1 MKRRRII
8 VVLLILIIIGIGG
21 GIYVTKSNQ
30 QAALEQGLRSEKPE
44 QLANALKDASLST
57 KEKNRYIRRFQ
68 ETLAFDKAN
77 LLLDEQTVQNKANWF
92 YAAQFAPRSTVA
104 KWLAEGAKI
113 SQLNAQGQSVL
124 HVATSVNRSID
135 VYTLLVKK
143 ASKKEVNRIDDFGH
157 TPLFYATLDQNDAAI
172 ELLLQAGA
180 DPNRGKEQP
189 VYETVKQNR
198 KDLYAMLEQNGATV
212 ESKKVKKLAKQYRAT
227 KF

>member
-1 MKRRRII
+1 MKRKRII
-8 VVLLILIIIGIGG
+8 AVLLILIIIGIGG
-21 GIYVTKSNQ
+21 TVYVIKANQ
-30 QAALEQGLRSEKPE
+30 HAALEQGLRSEKPE
-44 QLANALKDASLST
+44 RLASALKDASLST
-57 KEKNRYIRRFQ
+57 KEKDRYIRQFQ
-68 ETLAFDKAN
+68 ETLAFDKAK

-104 KWLAEGAKI
+104 EWLAQGAKI

-143 ASKKEVNRIDDFGH
+143 ASKKEINRIDDFGH

-172 ELLLQAGA
+172 KLLLQAGA

-198 KDLYAMLEQNGATV
+198 KDLYVMLQQNGATV
-212 ESKKVKKLAKQYRAT
+212 EKNKVKKLVKQYRAT

>member
-1 MKRRRII
+1 MKRKRII
-8 VVLLILIIIGIGG
+8 AVLLILIIIGIGG
-21 GIYVTKSNQ
+21 AVYVTKANQ
-30 QAALEQGLRSEKPE
+30 HAALEQGLRSEKPE
-44 QLANALKDASLST
+44 RLANALKDASLST

-68 ETLAFDKAN
+68 ETLAFDKAK

-104 KWLAEGAKI
+104 EWLAEGAKI

-135 VYTLLVKK
+135 AYALLIKK
-143 ASKKEVNRIDDFGH
+143 ASKKELNRIDDFGH

-189 VYETVKQNR
+189 VYETIKQNR
-198 KDLYAMLEQNGATV
+198 KDLYVMLQQNGATV
-212 ESKKVKKLAKQYRAT
+212 EKNKVKKLAKEYRAT

>member
-21 GIYVTKSNQ
+21 AVYVTKSNQ

-44 QLANALKDASLST
+44 RLANALKDASLST

-77 LLLDEQTVQNKANWF
+77 LLLDEQTVKNKANWF
-92 YAAQFAPRSTVA
+92 YAAQFAPHSTVA
-104 KWLAEGAKI
+104 EWLAEGAKI
-113 SQLNAQGQSVL
+113 SQLNAKGQSVL

-135 VYTLLVKK
+135 VYALLIKE
-143 ASKKEVNRIDDFGH
+143 ASKTELNRIDDLGH
-157 TPLFYATLDQNDAAI
+157 TPLFYATLDQNEAAI
-172 ELLLQAGA
+172 ELLLEAGA
-180 DPNRGKEQP
+180 DSNRGKEKP

-212 ESKKVKKLAKQYRAT
+212 EIKKVKKLAKEYRAT

>member
-77 LLLDEQTVQNKANWF
+77 LLLDEQTVKNRANWF

-104 KWLAEGAKI
+104 EWLAEGAKI

-198 KDLYAMLEQNGATV
+198 KDLYVMLQQNGATV
-212 ESKKVKKLAKQYRAT
+212 EKNKVKKLVKQYRAT

>member
-8 VVLLILIIIGIGG
+8 VVLLILIIIGIGR

-77 LLLDEQTVQNKANWF
+77 LLLDEQTVKNRSNWF

-104 KWLAEGAKI
+104 EWLAEGAKI

-135 VYTLLVKK
+135 AYALLIKK
-143 ASKKEVNRIDDFGH
+143 ASKKELNRIDDFGH
-157 TPLFYATLDQNDAAI
+157 TPLFYATLDQNEAAI
-172 ELLLQAGA
+172 ELLLEAGA
-180 DPNRGKEQP
+180 DSNRGKEKP

-212 ESKKVKKLAKQYRAT
+212 DSKKMKKLAKQYRAT

>member
-21 GIYVTKSNQ
+21 AIYVTKSNQ

-57 KEKNRYIRRFQ
+57 KKKDRYIRRFQ

-77 LLLDEQTVQNKANWF
+77 LLLDEQTVKNKANWF

-104 KWLAEGAKI
+104 EWLAEGAKI

-124 HVATSVNRSID
+124 HVATSVNRLID

-143 ASKKEVNRIDDFGH
+143 ASKREVNRIDDFGH
-157 TPLFYATLDQNDAAI
+157 TPLFYATLDQNEAAI
-172 ELLLQAGA
+172 ELLLEAGA
-180 DPNRGKEQP
+180 DSNRGKEKP

>member
-1 MKRRRII
+1 MKRNRII
-8 VVLLILIIIGIGG
+8 AVLLILIIIGIGG
-21 GIYVTKSNQ
+21 AVYVTKSNQ

-44 QLANALKDASLST
+44 RLAKALKDASLST

-68 ETLAFDKAN
+68 ETLAFDKAK
-77 LLLDEQTVQNKANWF
+77 LLLDEQTVKNKANWF

-104 KWLAEGAKI
+104 EWLAEGAKI

-135 VYTLLVKK
+135 AYALLIKE
-143 ASKKEVNRIDDFGH
+143 ASKKELNRIDDFGH
-157 TPLFYATLDQNDAAI
+157 TPLFYATLDQNEAAI
-172 ELLLQAGA
+172 ELLLEAGA
-180 DPNRGKEQP
+180 DSNRGKEKP

-212 ESKKVKKLAKQYRAT
+212 ESKKVKKLAKEYRAT